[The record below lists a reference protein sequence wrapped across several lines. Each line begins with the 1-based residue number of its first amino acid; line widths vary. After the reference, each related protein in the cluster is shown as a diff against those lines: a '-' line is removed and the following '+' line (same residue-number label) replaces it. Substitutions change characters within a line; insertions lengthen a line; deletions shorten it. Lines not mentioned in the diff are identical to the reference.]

1 MILKGCLWQAF
12 SVNVKRY
19 IYIKN
24 NSEKRNISYYF
35 YLELKNISML
45 YGIMFKFTIYMI
57 KVKFRSNLPTQSKI
71 TDQLMVILM

>member
-35 YLELKNISML
+35 YLELKNINML
-45 YGIMFKFTIYMI
+45 YGIMFYNLYDIVQ
-57 KVKFRSNLPTQSKI
+57 VKFRSN
-71 TDQLMVILM
+71 

>member
-35 YLELKNISML
+35 YLELKNINML
-45 YGIMFKFTIYMI
+45 YGIMFY
-57 KVKFRSNLPTQSKI
+57 NLYDI
-71 TDQLMVILM
+71 V